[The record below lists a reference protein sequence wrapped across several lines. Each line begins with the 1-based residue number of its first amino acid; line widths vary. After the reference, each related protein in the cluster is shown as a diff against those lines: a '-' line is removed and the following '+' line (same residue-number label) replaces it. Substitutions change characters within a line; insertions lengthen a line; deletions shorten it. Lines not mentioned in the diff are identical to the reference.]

1 MGYQESLQ
9 RLLNVCVC
17 DPLTGKA
24 ALAKGGRLAA
34 ATLAPAA
41 LRRIEQEVLDQQ
53 GRAQLQ
59 RAMAQAFFP
68 LRSTT

>member
-41 LRRIEQEVLDQQ
+41 LRLFEQ
-53 GRAQLQ
+53 
-59 RAMAQAFFP
+59 
-68 LRSTT
+68 